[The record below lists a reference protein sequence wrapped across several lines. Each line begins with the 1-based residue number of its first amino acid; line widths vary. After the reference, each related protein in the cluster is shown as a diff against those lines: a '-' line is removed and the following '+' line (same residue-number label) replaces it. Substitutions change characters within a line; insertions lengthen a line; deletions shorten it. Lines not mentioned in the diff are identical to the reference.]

1 MKININA
8 TGSERK
14 RLVQA
19 ISNSTGVTAKYL
31 GMPSMAYE
39 IGPFMVDRNGSLE
52 FSDSTASL
60 LVERIKKDI
69 VAEGFVPEAF
79 ECPCSTAENSPE
91 GCGLVVSVPAG
102 SLGSRAWNNLTL
114 ILAAKGNLIKKALGI
129 EELPFVSEE
138 DRLSFPWFEGR
149 SLTPDELRTYTH
161 FISALLEM
169 ARNQK
174 RVSAKDKKTDN
185 DKYAFRCFLLR
196 LGFIGEEYKAE
207 RKILLRNLTGSSA
220 FKNGGADH
228 AVSE

>member
-8 TGSERK
+8 TGGERK

-19 ISNSTGVTAKYL
+19 ISKSTGVKARYL

-39 IGPFMVDRNGSLE
+39 IGPFTVNRNGSLE
-52 FSDSTASL
+52 FSDSTDTL
-60 LVERIKKDI
+60 LVERVKKDI
-69 VAEGFVPEAF
+69 LAEGFALEAS
-79 ECPCSTAENSPE
+79 ECPCSTAENALE
-91 GCGLVVSVPAG
+91 GCGLVVSAPAA

-129 EELPFVSEE
+129 DELPFVYEE
-138 DRLSFPWFEGR
+138 DRISFPWFEDR

-174 RVSAKDKKTDN
+174 RVSAKDKETDN
-185 DKYAFRCFLLR
+185 DKYTFRCFLLR
-196 LGFIGEEYKAE
+196 LGFIGDEYKAE